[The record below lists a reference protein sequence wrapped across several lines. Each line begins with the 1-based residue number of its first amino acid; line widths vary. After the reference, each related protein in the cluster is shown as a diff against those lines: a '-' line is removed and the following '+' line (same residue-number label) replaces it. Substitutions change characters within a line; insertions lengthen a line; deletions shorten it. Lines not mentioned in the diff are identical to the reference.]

1 MLKKKA
7 REGFFMAQ
15 SKFEQ
20 EMYDEAYKV
29 ASYLRQTGQ
38 DSVFIRL
45 VKEKGSRFFLNA
57 TALSLTLAGM
67 SMKLAL
73 RLTTLVLRYGLR
85 VVTAILDILD
95 GKAKGIKVTIET
107 NK

>member
-1 MLKKKA
+1 
-7 REGFFMAQ
+7 MAQ

-20 EMYDEAYKV
+20 EMYDEAYNV

-38 DSVFIRL
+38 DSVFLRL

-57 TALSLTLAGM
+57 TALNLTLAGM

>member
-1 MLKKKA
+1 
-7 REGFFMAQ
+7 MAQ

-38 DSVFIRL
+38 DSVFLRL

-73 RLTTLVLRYGLR
+73 RLLRYSLR

>member
-1 MLKKKA
+1 
-7 REGFFMAQ
+7 MAQ

-38 DSVFIRL
+38 DSVFLRL

-57 TALSLTLAGM
+57 TALSLILAGM

>member
-1 MLKKKA
+1 
-7 REGFFMAQ
+7 MAQ

-38 DSVFIRL
+38 DSVFLRL
-45 VKEKGSRFFLNA
+45 VKEKGSRFFLKA
-57 TALSLTLAGM
+57 TALSQTLAGM

>member
-1 MLKKKA
+1 
-7 REGFFMAQ
+7 MAQ

-38 DSVFIRL
+38 DSVFLRL

-85 VVTAILDILD
+85 IVTAILDILD

>member
-1 MLKKKA
+1 
-7 REGFFMAQ
+7 MAQ

-38 DSVFIRL
+38 DSVFLRL

-57 TALSLTLAGM
+57 TALILTLAGM

-85 VVTAILDILD
+85 IVTAILDILD

>member
-1 MLKKKA
+1 
-7 REGFFMAQ
+7 MAQ

-38 DSVFIRL
+38 DSVFLRL

-73 RLTTLVLRYGLR
+73 RLTTSVLRYGLR

>member
-1 MLKKKA
+1 
-7 REGFFMAQ
+7 MAQ

-38 DSVFIRL
+38 DSVFLRL
-45 VKEKGSRFFLNA
+45 VKEKGSCFFLNA

>member
-1 MLKKKA
+1 
-7 REGFFMAQ
+7 MAQ

-38 DSVFIRL
+38 DSVFLRL

-85 VVTAILDILD
+85 VVAAILDILD

>member
-1 MLKKKA
+1 
-7 REGFFMAQ
+7 MAQ

-29 ASYLRQTGQ
+29 ASYLRRTGQ
-38 DSVFIRL
+38 DSVFLRL

>member
-1 MLKKKA
+1 MQKNFTL
-7 REGFFMAQ
+7 
-15 SKFEQ
+15 
-20 EMYDEAYKV
+20 
-29 ASYLRQTGQ
+29 
-38 DSVFIRL
+38 SVLNIIQP
-45 VKEKGSRFFLNA
+45 FFLNA

-73 RLTTLVLRYGLR
+73 RLTTLVLHYGLR

>member
-1 MLKKKA
+1 
-7 REGFFMAQ
+7 MAQ

-38 DSVFIRL
+38 DSVFLRL

-85 VVTAILDILD
+85 VVTTILDILD

>member
-1 MLKKKA
+1 
-7 REGFFMAQ
+7 MAQ

-38 DSVFIRL
+38 DSVFLRL

-73 RLTTLVLRYGLR
+73 RFTTLVLHYGLR

>member
-1 MLKKKA
+1 
-7 REGFFMAQ
+7 MAQ

-29 ASYLRQTGQ
+29 ASYLKQTGQ
-38 DSVFIRL
+38 DSVFLRL

>member
-1 MLKKKA
+1 
-7 REGFFMAQ
+7 MAQ

-20 EMYDEAYKV
+20 EMCDEAYKV

-38 DSVFIRL
+38 DSVFLRL

>member
-1 MLKKKA
+1 
-7 REGFFMAQ
+7 MAQ

-29 ASYLRQTGQ
+29 ASYLKQTGQ
-38 DSVFIRL
+38 DSVFLRL

-95 GKAKGIKVTIET
+95 GKSKGIKVTIET

>member
-1 MLKKKA
+1 
-7 REGFFMAQ
+7 MAQ

-38 DSVFIRL
+38 DSVFLRL

-107 NK
+107 NKGSLSTSV

>member
-1 MLKKKA
+1 
-7 REGFFMAQ
+7 
-15 SKFEQ
+15 
-20 EMYDEAYKV
+20 
-29 ASYLRQTGQ
+29 
-38 DSVFIRL
+38 
-45 VKEKGSRFFLNA
+45 
-57 TALSLTLAGM
+57 M

>member
-1 MLKKKA
+1 
-7 REGFFMAQ
+7 MAQ

-38 DSVFIRL
+38 DSVFLRL

-85 VVTAILDILD
+85 VVTAIFDILD

>member
-1 MLKKKA
+1 
-7 REGFFMAQ
+7 MAQ

-38 DSVFIRL
+38 DSVFLRL
-45 VKEKGSRFFLNA
+45 VKEKGSRIFLNA

>member
-1 MLKKKA
+1 
-7 REGFFMAQ
+7 MAQ

-38 DSVFIRL
+38 DSVFLRL

-57 TALSLTLAGM
+57 TALSLTLAGI

>member
-1 MLKKKA
+1 
-7 REGFFMAQ
+7 MAQ

-20 EMYDEAYKV
+20 EMYNEAYKV

-38 DSVFIRL
+38 DSVFLRL

>member
-1 MLKKKA
+1 
-7 REGFFMAQ
+7 MAQ

-38 DSVFIRL
+38 DSVFLRL

-107 NK
+107 ISK

>member
-1 MLKKKA
+1 
-7 REGFFMAQ
+7 MAQ

-38 DSVFIRL
+38 DSIFLRL

-57 TALSLTLAGM
+57 TALSLTLVGM

-85 VVTAILDILD
+85 VITAILDILD

>member
-1 MLKKKA
+1 
-7 REGFFMAQ
+7 MAQ

-38 DSVFIRL
+38 DSVFLRL
-45 VKEKGSRFFLNA
+45 VKEKGSHFFLNA

>member
-1 MLKKKA
+1 MT
-7 REGFFMAQ
+7 Q

-38 DSVFIRL
+38 DSVFLRL

-73 RLTTLVLRYGLR
+73 RLTTLVLRYGVR

>member
-1 MLKKKA
+1 
-7 REGFFMAQ
+7 MAQ

-38 DSVFIRL
+38 DSVFLRL

-67 SMKLAL
+67 SMKLSL

>member
-1 MLKKKA
+1 M
-7 REGFFMAQ
+7 
-15 SKFEQ
+15 
-20 EMYDEAYKV
+20 

-38 DSVFIRL
+38 DSVFLRL

>member
-1 MLKKKA
+1 
-7 REGFFMAQ
+7 MAQ

-38 DSVFIRL
+38 DSVFLRL

-85 VVTAILDILD
+85 EVTAILDILD

>member
-1 MLKKKA
+1 
-7 REGFFMAQ
+7 MAQ

-29 ASYLRQTGQ
+29 ASYLRRTGQ
-38 DSVFIRL
+38 DSVFLRL

-73 RLTTLVLRYGLR
+73 HLTTLVLRYSLR

>member
-1 MLKKKA
+1 
-7 REGFFMAQ
+7 MAQ

-38 DSVFIRL
+38 DSVFLRL

-73 RLTTLVLRYGLR
+73 RLTILVLRYGLR

>member
-1 MLKKKA
+1 
-7 REGFFMAQ
+7 MAQ

-38 DSVFIRL
+38 DSIFLRL

>member
-1 MLKKKA
+1 
-7 REGFFMAQ
+7 MAQ

-29 ASYLRQTGQ
+29 ASYLRRTGQ
-38 DSVFIRL
+38 DSVFLRL

-73 RLTTLVLRYGLR
+73 RLTILVLRYGLR

>member
-1 MLKKKA
+1 
-7 REGFFMAQ
+7 
-15 SKFEQ
+15 
-20 EMYDEAYKV
+20 MYDEAYKV

-38 DSVFIRL
+38 DSVFLRL

>member
-1 MLKKKA
+1 MT
-7 REGFFMAQ
+7 Q

-38 DSVFIRL
+38 DSVFLRL

-57 TALSLTLAGM
+57 TALSITLAGM

>member
-1 MLKKKA
+1 MT
-7 REGFFMAQ
+7 Q

-38 DSVFIRL
+38 DSVFLRL

>member
-1 MLKKKA
+1 
-7 REGFFMAQ
+7 MAQ

-38 DSVFIRL
+38 DSVFLRL

-73 RLTTLVLRYGLR
+73 RLTTLVHRYGLR
-85 VVTAILDILD
+85 VVTAILDILE
-95 GKAKGIKVTIET
+95 GKAKGTKVTIET

>member
-1 MLKKKA
+1 
-7 REGFFMAQ
+7 MAQ

-29 ASYLRQTGQ
+29 ASYLKQTGQ
-38 DSVFIRL
+38 DSVFLRL

-73 RLTTLVLRYGLR
+73 RLTTLVLHYGLR

>member
-1 MLKKKA
+1 
-7 REGFFMAQ
+7 MAQ

-38 DSVFIRL
+38 DSVFLRL

-73 RLTTLVLRYGLR
+73 HLTTLVLRYGLR